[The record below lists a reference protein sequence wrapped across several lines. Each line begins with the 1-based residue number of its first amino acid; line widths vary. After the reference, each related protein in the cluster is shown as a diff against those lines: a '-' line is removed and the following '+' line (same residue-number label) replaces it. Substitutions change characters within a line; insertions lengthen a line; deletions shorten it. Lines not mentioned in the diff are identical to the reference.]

1 MVGFVM
7 AGGFYKD
14 RYIYVPSS
22 FISVLL
28 KDKILALEIL
38 DDFIGFEMGK
48 IVSCYIL
55 LLVSFSVYW
64 Y

>member
-1 MVGFVM
+1 M